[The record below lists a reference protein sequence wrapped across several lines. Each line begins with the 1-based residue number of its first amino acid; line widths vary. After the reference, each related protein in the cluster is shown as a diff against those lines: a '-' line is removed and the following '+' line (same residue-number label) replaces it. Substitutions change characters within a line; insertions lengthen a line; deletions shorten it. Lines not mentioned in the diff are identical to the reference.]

1 MSEAPKLWLS
11 LYDLEGVALIIAAP
25 TGVTYSNQV
34 GGHACLQPTYEGAL
48 LPVNPDRDPDGPRS
62 DLETALGEAL
72 LNQGFLDDALADA
85 VDAILARF
93 YATAGLTVDRT
104 RLRESTEAWVHVIAR
119 EAEGGAYG
127 ESRYPAGRGVLT
139 WLNSD

>member
-1 MSEAPKLWLS
+1 MSEAHKLWLS
-11 LYDLEGVALIIAAP
+11 LYDLEGVALIIEAP

-62 DLETALGEAL
+62 DLEIALGEVL
-72 LNQGFLDDALADA
+72 INEGFLDDTLADT
-85 VDAILARF
+85 VDAVLARF
-93 YATAGLTVDRT
+93 SPTAGLLVDRT
-104 RLRESTEAWVHVIAR
+104 RLRESTEAWVHVIVP
-119 EAEGGAYG
+119 EAKGGPYG